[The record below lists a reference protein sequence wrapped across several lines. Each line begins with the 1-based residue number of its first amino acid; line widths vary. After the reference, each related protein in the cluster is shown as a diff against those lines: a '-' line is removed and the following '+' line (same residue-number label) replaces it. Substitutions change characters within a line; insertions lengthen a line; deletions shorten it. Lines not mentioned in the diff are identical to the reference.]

1 MKKRFFALLLALALA
16 LPCPAGAAE
25 DTGFS
30 DVSPDDWFAPYVEV
44 CVEAGL
50 MNGVGDGRFAPE
62 GELTLTEAFVLTARL
77 HARNAGQEL
86 PHYDLPP
93 DPNDLVRICDET
105 GTQVGNFGDI
115 RVTMMDSPRKPMFL
129 CFQDSLLE
137 RVGTQARLTL
147 TIDVRGLGYYT
158 SFRDRFQEK
167 AFVHESV
174 GYEEHLRQSG
184 ELERGY
190 AFAQEEDDL
199 WPLLMGLARYMES
212 NGDVYRSMA
221 NEWWRDE
228 NLYLTQLAAIDGTD
242 LFYSALE
249 KAWAA
254 DENLLYLEHTEGRT
268 LEELMELD
276 SDDFLSWPCLRG
288 DLAALVCSVI
298 PAEGLTPR
306 SENVP
311 PDTEL
316 EAAITLYQA
325 GVLTGVN
332 ETGTFFSTGRLTRAE
347 AAAVCARVLQPEL
360 RLSFPPISS
369 PQ

>member
-1 MKKRFFALLLALALA
+1 MKKRFLPALLALALA

-25 DTGFS
+25 GTGFS

-86 PHYDLPP
+86 PHYDLPT

-105 GTQVGNFGDI
+105 GIQVGNFGDLQ
-115 RVTMMDSPRKPMFL
+115 VTMMGAPRKPMFL
-129 CFQDSLLE
+129 RLDDELLE
-137 RVGTQARLTL
+137 RVGTEAHLTL

-212 NGDVYRSMA
+212 NGDIYRSMA

-228 NLYLTQLAAIDGTD
+228 NLYLTQLAAIDDTD
-242 LFYSALE
+242 PFYSALE
-249 KAWAA
+249 KAWTA
-254 DENLLYLEHTEGRT
+254 DKNLLYLEHTEGRT
-268 LEELMELD
+268 LEELIELD

-298 PAEGLTPR
+298 PAEALAPR
-306 SENVP
+306 SENAP

-332 ETGTFFSTGRLTRAE
+332 EAGAFFSAGRLTRAE